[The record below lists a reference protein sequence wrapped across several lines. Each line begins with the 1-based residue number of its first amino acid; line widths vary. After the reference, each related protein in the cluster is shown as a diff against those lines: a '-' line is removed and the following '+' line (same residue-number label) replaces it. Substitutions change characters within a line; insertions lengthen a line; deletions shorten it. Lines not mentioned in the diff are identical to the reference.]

1 MSPLR
6 KVQYFVFNCSYPL
19 PLKGGTIEYQYLKMS
34 PLGDL
39 ENHAAKRGPLSNALA
54 RVDTLAGCPRSED
67 PGI

>member
-6 KVQYFVFNCSYPL
+6 KVQYFVSNCSYPL

-39 ENHAAKRGPLSNALA
+39 EVKEPFRSGLKYENINQTNA
-54 RVDTLAGCPRSED
+54 EK
-67 PGI
+67 